1 MRTVVGAVV
10 WRAWEANGPVVARR
24 PAHAQLAG
32 LVDGY
37 FGYERAGGGSL
48 TQRVL
53 PSGAVVVMV
62 DFESADRRVVGP
74 DGTRSPRCGMLS
86 PSTGLLDRPV
96 DAETIGAVFGAGIV
110 LTPPGAFVLLG
121 MAMHEVA
128 NTRIPLAQALGHT
141 RSDHLSERLAGAP
154 AWEARFAHLDSVLL
168 SVLTGVRRPAATG
181 TAALAWHRLRR
192 TAGQISVT
200 TLADD
205 LGLSRRRIEEVFHEQ
220 IGLPPKRAARIVR
233 FHHAVRTL
241 ARPQS
246 LPLSDIALDCGYADH
261 AHLSREVKAMS
272 GLSPREIRTLTRSK
286 ALPPGPPPHLG
297 QSGGTARS
305 FKTRPHGA
313 S

>member
-1 MRTVVGAVV
+1 MLVRTGGGAVV
-10 WRAWEANGPVVARR
+10 WRAWEASGPVVARR
-24 PAHAQLAG
+24 PAHARLAG

-37 FGYERAGGGSL
+37 FGYERAGGGSV

-62 DFESADRRVVGP
+62 DFESADRRTVGP
-74 DGTRSPRCGMLS
+74 DGTRSPHCGMLS

-110 LTPPGAFVLLG
+110 LTPPGAFALLG
-121 MAMHEVA
+121 MAMHEVT

-141 RSDHLSERLAGAP
+141 RSDHLSERLAGTP

-168 SVLTGVRRPAATG
+168 SVLTGVRRPAAAG
-181 TAALAWHRLRR
+181 TAAVAWHRLRR
-192 TAGQISVT
+192 TAGRVSVT

-220 IGLPPKRAARIVR
+220 IGLPPKRAARILR
-233 FHHAVRTL
+233 FHHAVRML
-241 ARPQS
+241 ARPQG

-272 GLSPREIRTLTRSK
+272 GLSPREIRTLIRPA
-286 ALPPGPPPHLG
+286 ALPSLG
-297 QSGGTARS
+297 QNGGTAHS
-305 FKTRPHGA
+305 FKTRPHG
-313 S
+313 SS